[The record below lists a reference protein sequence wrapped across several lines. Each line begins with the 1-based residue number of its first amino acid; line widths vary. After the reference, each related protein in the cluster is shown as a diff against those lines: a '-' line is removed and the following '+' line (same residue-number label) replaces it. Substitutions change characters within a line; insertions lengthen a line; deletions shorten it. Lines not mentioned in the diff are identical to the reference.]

1 MAGLLAVF
9 AEFKREI
16 WGERVRAGLACNT
29 RVGLVS
35 AWPPPGERLTLARPV
50 NPSHAGLP
58 KGHGRSC
65 GKGIRKKVQ
74 RLYSCRKILSREL
87 CTRISPLYSMKP
99 SFLKRFMKKLTRDRV
114 VPIISANTS
123 WLTFGTTV
131 SGLLSLP
138 NCASNNRILASR
150 FSLELK
156 S

>member
-9 AEFKREI
+9 AEFEREI
-16 WGERVRAGLACNT
+16 RGERVRAGLACST

-35 AWPPPGERLTLARPV
+35 AWPPLGERIDVSTPGKPESRRFAERTR
-50 NPSHAGLP
+50 
-58 KGHGRSC
+58 RSC
-65 GKGIRKKVQ
+65 ARKSAK
-74 RLYSCRKILSREL
+74 RCSAFYSCRKILRREL

-99 SFLKRFMKKLTRDRV
+99 NFLKRFMKKLTRDRV

-123 WLTFGTTV
+123 YLTFGTTV

-138 NCASNNRILASR
+138 NCASSNRILASR